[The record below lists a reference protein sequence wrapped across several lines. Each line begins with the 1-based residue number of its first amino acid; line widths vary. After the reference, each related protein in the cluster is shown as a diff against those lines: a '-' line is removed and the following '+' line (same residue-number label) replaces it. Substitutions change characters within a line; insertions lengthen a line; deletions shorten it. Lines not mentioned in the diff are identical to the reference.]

1 MAPVLGPAPII
12 GSKINMIFRS
22 CCGFLGNLINSRM
35 TIDVGL
41 PTSGTPKLERHG
53 GMMLLR
59 NLRIGC
65 SFHWE
70 QTIEAILPGEIF
82 LTGREDFGLV
92 NRLPLETYIRCVVG
106 SEMSP
111 DAPAELLKAHAVI
124 SRGWAVGKIL
134 GLHPE
139 GDEEGTSQ
147 SLTYGWADTASHN
160 HDECGFHVCS
170 DDHCQRYQGIQPLSG
185 ERKAAI
191 AETEGLILIA
201 PDGNP
206 VDTRFSKCCGGRTE
220 IFSTCWQDI
229 DMPCLDSFEDPWCD
243 LSALRPG
250 QRDEIMKGVLKGYDA
265 EIPAWGWEESVSKD
279 LIRKNLQERFGKD
292 IGGVTG
298 ISPLERG
305 PSGRIKLLL
314 VKGTE
319 GEVEIGK
326 ELWIRRLLSP
336 SHLYSSCFDIEDQ
349 GEGFLLRGKGWGH
362 GVGLCQIGA
371 ARMALEGYGWREI
384 LSFYYPGS
392 EIARL

>member
-1 MAPVLGPAPII
+1 
-12 GSKINMIFRS
+12 
-22 CCGFLGNLINSRM
+22 M

-41 PTSGTPKLERHG
+41 PTSGMPQLEPRG

-65 SFHWE
+65 AFHWE
-70 QTIEAILPGEIF
+70 RTIEALLPGEIQ
-82 LTGREDFGLV
+82 LTGRADFGLV

-111 DAPAELLKAHAVI
+111 EAPVELLKAHAVI
-124 SRGWAVGKIL
+124 SRGWAIGKIL
-134 GLHPE
+134 GLHPAGDSE
-139 GDEEGTSQ
+139 GKSQ
-147 SLTYGWADTASHN
+147 NPTYGWADTASHN

-170 DDHCQRYQGIQPLSG
+170 DDHCQRYQGVQPMTG
-185 ERKAAI
+185 EREAAI
-191 AETEGLILIA
+191 AETEGLILTA
-201 PDGNP
+201 PDGSP

-229 DMPCLDSFEDPWCD
+229 EMHCLESFDDPWCN
-243 LSALRPG
+243 LSGLPTER
-250 QRDEIMKGVLKGYDA
+250 RDEIMKGVLKGYDA
-265 EIPAWGWEESVSKD
+265 EIPAWRWEESVSKD
-279 LIRKNLQERFGKD
+279 LIKKNLRERFGKD
-292 IGGVTG
+292 IGNVRG
-298 ISPLERG
+298 ISALERG

-319 GEVEIGK
+319 GNVEIGK

-336 SHLYSSCFDIEDQ
+336 THLYSSSFDIEEQ
-349 GEGFLLRGKGWGH
+349 SGGFLLRGKGWGH

-371 ARMALEGYGWREI
+371 ARMALEGYDWREI

-392 EIARL
+392 EIVRL